1 MNSSEQRKT
10 MSLTEYRQWEL
21 QQKERHEYWQGSVYS
36 QAGGTR
42 KHSLIAANFLGEVST
57 LLRGKPCEAH
67 GSNMRVHIRD
77 TGYQAYPDV
86 SVVCPP
92 VEADSDHEISN
103 PIFVAEVLSPSTED
117 FDRGTKFGHY
127 RTMDSLQE
135 YLVLWQDQAKI
146 EQHTR
151 TAEGFWLLREFEGIE
166 RAIVLYSLG
175 SASIQLADI
184 YDKVELIS

>member
-1 MNSSEQRKT
+1 
-10 MSLTEYRQWEL
+10 MSLTEDRQWEL
-21 QQKERHEYWQGSVYS
+21 QQKERHEYWQGNVYS

-42 KHSLIAANFLGEVST
+42 KHSLIAANLLGEVST

-67 GSNMRVHIRD
+67 GSDMRVYVRD

-103 PIFVAEVLSPSTED
+103 PILVAEVLSPSTED

-184 YDKVELIS
+184 YDKFELIS

>member
-1 MNSSEQRKT
+1 MSSSEPPPN

-21 QQKERHEYWQGSVYS
+21 QQKERHEYWQGNVYS
-36 QAGGTR
+36 QAGGPR
-42 KHSLIAANFLGEVST
+42 KHSLIAANLLGEVRSI
-57 LLRGKPCEAH
+57 LKGKPCETH
-67 GSNMRVHIRD
+67 GSDMRVYIRD

-92 VEADSDHEISN
+92 VEADSDQEISN
-103 PIFVAEVLSPSTED
+103 PVLVAEVLSPSTED

-151 TAEGFWLLREFEGIE
+151 TVEGFWLLREIKGIDKSVFLRSLEGAEI
-166 RAIVLYSLG
+166 RLT
-175 SASIQLADI
+175 DI
-184 YDKVELIS
+184 YYKVDSLS

>member
-1 MNSSEQRKT
+1 
-10 MSLTEYRQWEL
+10 MSIVEYRQWEL
-21 QQKERHEYWQGSVYS
+21 QQKERHEYWQGNVYS

-42 KHSLIAANFLGEVST
+42 KHSLIGANFLGEIRQI
-57 LLRGKPCEAH
+57 LKGQPCEVH
-67 GSNMRVHIRD
+67 GSDMRVYIRA

-92 VEADSDHEISN
+92 IEADDEHEINN
-103 PIFVAEVLSPSTED
+103 PVLVAEVLSPSTQD

-127 RTMDSLQE
+127 RTLDSLHE

-151 TAEGFWLLREFEGIE
+151 TVEGFWLLREIEGLEKSI
-166 RAIVLYSLG
+166 ALASLNG
-175 SASIQLADI
+175 ATIRLADI
-184 YDKVELIS
+184 YDKIDFLS

>member
-1 MNSSEQRKT
+1 

-21 QQKERHEYWQGSVYS
+21 QQKERHEYWQGNVYS

-42 KHSLIAANFLGEVST
+42 KHSLIAANLLGEVST

-67 GSNMRVHIRD
+67 GSDMRVYVRD

-103 PIFVAEVLSPSTED
+103 PILVAEVFSPSTED

>member
-1 MNSSEQRKT
+1 MSSEKQREI
-10 MSLTEYRQWEL
+10 MSLTEYRHWEL
-21 QQKERHEYWQGSVYS
+21 QQKERHEYWQGNVYS
-36 QAGGTR
+36 KAGDSR
-42 KHSLIAANFLGEVST
+42 KHSLIAANLLGEVRS
-57 LLRGKPCEAH
+57 LLKGKPCEAH
-67 GSNMRVHIRD
+67 GSDMRVYIRD

-103 PIFVAEVLSPSTED
+103 PVLVAEVLSPSTED

-135 YLVLWQDQAKI
+135 YLVLWQDQAKL

-151 TAEGFWLLREFEGIE
+151 TPEGFWLLREIEGISQSISLE
-166 RAIVLYSLG
+166 SLG
-175 SASIQLADI
+175 GAKIQLADI

>member
-1 MNSSEQRKT
+1 MSSSKQREI
-10 MSLTEYRQWEL
+10 MSLTEYRHWEL
-21 QQKERHEYWQGSVYS
+21 QQKERHEYWQGNVYS
-36 QAGGTR
+36 QAGGSR
-42 KHSLIAANFLGEVST
+42 KHSLIAANLLGEVRS
-57 LLRGKPCEAH
+57 LLKGKPCEAH
-67 GSNMRVHIRD
+67 GSDMRVYIRD

-103 PIFVAEVLSPSTED
+103 PVLVAEVLSPSTED

-135 YLVLWQDQAKI
+135 YLVLWQDQAKM

-151 TAEGFWLLREFEGIE
+151 TPEGFWLLREIVGISQSISLE
-166 RAIVLYSLG
+166 SLG
-175 SASIQLADI
+175 GAKIQLADI